1 MSLYFFR
8 LILTASFIILTFVN
22 LCARDL
28 IKDLE
33 NTGNHSTF
41 IKIIENNP
49 LFLSIINNNISSTI
63 FAPTDDAFM
72 IMPERFKKD
81 IINNNIKVSTKL
93 ILSHI
98 FSGDSLDNFNNKKQ
112 DLSLS
117 LDGSIYYT
125 YEIGDLFVKD
135 IVIQGN
141 SFLSGSFRVIPVDC
155 VMFLQP
161 SSKDKRLDIQIR
173 EKYSLTSCCLQT
185 KIEFDDFYKG
195 LN

>member
-1 MSLYFFR
+1 M
-8 LILTASFIILTFVN
+8 
-22 LCARDL
+22 
-28 IKDLE
+28 
-33 NTGNHSTF
+33 
-41 IKIIENNP
+41 
-49 LFLSIINNNISSTI
+49 
-63 FAPTDDAFM
+63 
-72 IMPERFKKD
+72 
-81 IINNNIKVSTKL
+81 
-93 ILSHI
+93 
-98 FSGDSLDNFNNKKQ
+98 
-112 DLSLS
+112 S